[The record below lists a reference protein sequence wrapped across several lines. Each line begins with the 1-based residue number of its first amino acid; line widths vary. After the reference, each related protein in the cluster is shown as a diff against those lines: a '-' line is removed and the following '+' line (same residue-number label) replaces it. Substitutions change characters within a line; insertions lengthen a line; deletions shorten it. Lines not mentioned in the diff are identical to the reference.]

1 MATLAQRLKNALR
14 PFKRIRNEIGA
25 VRNEIAQMRG
35 EITNELRNQ
44 IAYNILRDTNLAHK
58 DESLVAFY
66 PKCGGKVGVTH
77 DFATM
82 QRYLNATRPVR
93 VSNLVR
99 VGGANDGGYVMI
111 NPKIDLL
118 RANISES
125 MHESTHDSPPHKS

>member
-1 MATLAQRLKNALR
+1 MATLTQRLKNAFR
-14 PFKRIRNEIGA
+14 PLKRIRKEIGA
-25 VRNEIAQMRG
+25 VRSEIAQMRG
-35 EITNELRNQ
+35 EIHSQ
-44 IAYNILRDTNLAHK
+44 IAYNVLRGANLAHK
-58 DESLVAFY
+58 NELLMAFY
-66 PKCGGKVGVTH
+66 PTCGEKVGVTH

-118 RANISES
+118 RASNRGANISK
-125 MHESTHDSPPHKS
+125 STHDSPPPPRDR

>member
-1 MATLAQRLKNALR
+1 MATLAQRLKNAFR
-14 PFKRIRNEIGA
+14 PFKRIRNELGA
-25 VRNEIAQMRG
+25 VRSEIAQMRC
-35 EITNELRNQ
+35 EIANELRNQ
-44 IAYNILRDTNLAHK
+44 IAYNILRDANLAHK
-58 DESLVAFY
+58 DESLMAFY

-118 RANISES
+118 RTVKISES
-125 MHESTHDSPPHKS
+125 KHDSPPPRDR

>member
-1 MATLAQRLKNALR
+1 MATLAQRLKNVLR

-44 IAYNILRDTNLAHK
+44 IAYNILQNANLAHK

-118 RANISES
+118 RDINV
-125 MHESTHDSPPHKS
+125 ESTHDFPPPKS